1 MIIFTL
7 YINSISMKNNKFYGA
22 LAIALTVFSI
32 QVNAQSE
39 SIVTA
44 DNGHAT
50 EQATINFKAIALINA
65 YNKTA
70 TKPIQFIG
78 NRKAREI
85 PEMDINRKNKTV
97 HADPFGITQ
106 NFAKS
111 VAVPNPSPS
120 PISNFAGISDNN
132 TSIPPDVNGTVGLTH
147 VMTTLNTQVR
157 ISDRNGVTISTV
169 TLDAFWAPVGSASGC
184 YDPKVLY
191 DHEANRW
198 MMVAS
203 CNAQTVNSSTLL
215 AISNTGDPT
224 AGWHLYRVDVDSTNK
239 KWVDYPSI
247 GFNDKWIVVQMNLFA
262 MPNNTGTSHQIYV
275 WNKADLYAGGTGL
288 FKRFDITNE
297 ATAIACPSIHY
308 DRSIGKMYT
317 FRVSSGSSGGN
328 GVLGM
333 RTITGQV
340 GAEVLSSETVITTPN
355 PWASSGNNNTN
366 FGPQLGTIKTIAT
379 NDHRMRQVVVRD
391 GKIYAVHSVFLPA
404 TGATRSS
411 VQWWQFDSTGA
422 VLQRSR
428 IDDPTGKKFYSFP
441 SVAVNKVNDMLIG
454 YSSFS
459 PLQYASGSYSFRAAA
474 DPINTMRDEYL
485 FKGGE
490 NIYFKDFGGTRN
502 RWGDYTNTTVDPVN
516 DSTFW
521 TVQEYAGYTSN
532 TWATWWAQVKPN
544 AITADF
550 TSDKKVVCAGES
562 ITYTN
567 TSNFTGS
574 NIAWTFAGGTPATS
588 TAANPT
594 VSYATNGRF
603 KVTLTVDGKVQDKD
617 GYVIVNVLPKTT
629 GIVSANNLCVGKTVT
644 ITATQAS
651 ATYAWN
657 TGATSRSI
665 TVLTDGDYYCQ
676 ILASNGLCTATT
688 DTFKIRFKP
697 LPVVT
702 LDSLMPV
709 NPSGRPVTLYG
720 GLPTGGVYT
729 GTGVSNG
736 IFDPAVSGVG
746 IFNITYTFTDT
757 SGCSNTATRTIE
769 VTALAGIS
777 TQVKVFKVTPN
788 PSSGILNVML
798 ATENLS
804 TLQLKVLDQL
814 GKVVFELERNEL
826 SNQHREQLDLTHL
839 AKGVYFIQAISGD
852 KTSSSKFV
860 IK

>member
-1 MIIFTL
+1 
-7 YINSISMKNNKFYGA
+7 MKNIKIYSIT
-22 LAIALTVFSI
+22 AIAMLFINATVS
-32 QVNAQSE
+32 AQSE
-39 SIVTA
+39 SEVTA
-44 DNGHAT
+44 HNGVAT
-50 EQATINFKAIALINA
+50 AHTTIDFKAVALTNA
-65 YNKTA
+65 YNKSA
-70 TKPIQFIG
+70 AKPIQFIG
-78 NRKAREI
+78 NRKARPI
-85 PEMDINRKNKTV
+85 PEMDINRTGKTV
-97 HADPFGITQ
+97 HIDPFGVQ
-106 NFAKS
+106 SAVANKS
-111 VAVPNPSPS
+111 LAPNPSPS

-169 TLDAFWAPVGSASGC
+169 SLDAFWAPVGNATGC

-198 MMVAS
+198 MIVTS

-215 AISNTGDPT
+215 GISDTGDPT

-262 MPNNTGTSHQIYV
+262 MPNNSGTSHQIYV

-328 GVLGM
+328 GILGM
-333 RTITGQV
+333 RTITGSV
-340 GAEVLSSETVITTPN
+340 GSEVLSNETVISTPN
-355 PWASSGNNNTN
+355 PWASTGNNNTN
-366 FGPQLGTIKTIAT
+366 FAPQLGTIKTIAA
-379 NDHRMRQVVVRD
+379 NDHRMRQVVVRN
-391 GKIYAVHSVFLPA
+391 GKIYAVHTVYLPA

-422 VLQRSR
+422 VVQRSR
-428 IDDPTGKKFYSFP
+428 VDDPTGKKFYAFP
-441 SVAVNKVNDMLIG
+441 SIAVNKLNDVLVG
-454 YSSFS
+454 YASFS
-459 PLQYASGSYSFRAAA
+459 PLQYASGAYSFRAGT
-474 DPINTMRDEYL
+474 DPINTMRDEYI

-502 RWGDYTNTTVDPVN
+502 RWGDYTNTVVDPAN
-516 DSTFW
+516 DTTFW
-521 TVQEYAGYTSN
+521 TVQEYAGYTAN
-532 TWATWWAQVKPN
+532 TWATWWAQIKPN
-544 AITADF
+544 ALTADF
-550 TSDKKVVCAGES
+550 TADKKVICAGET
-562 ITYTN
+562 INFTN

-574 NIAWTFAGGTPATS
+574 NISWTFAGGTPATS

-594 VSYATNGRF
+594 VTYATNGRF

-629 GIVSANNLCVGKTVT
+629 GIVSGNNLCVGKTVT
-644 ITATQAS
+644 ITASQAA

-665 TVLTDGDYYCQ
+665 TINASGDYYCN

-709 NPSGRPVTLYG
+709 NPSGRPVALYG
-720 GLPTGGVYT
+720 GSPAGGVYS

-736 IFDPAVSGVG
+736 IFDPAVSGLG
-746 IFNITYTFTDT
+746 IFNITYTYTDT
-757 SGCSNTATRTIE
+757 AGCVNAATRTLE

-777 TQVKVFKVTPN
+777 VNVKEFKITPN
-788 PSSGILNVML
+788 PSSGILNL
-798 ATENLS
+798 LLLTESPSALKI
-804 TLQLKVLDQL
+804 KVLDQL
-814 GKVVFELERNEL
+814 GKVVFELDRNENL
-826 SNQHREQLDLTHL
+826 SIHKEQLDLTHL
-839 AKGVYFIQAISGD
+839 AKGVYVIQATSGD
-852 KTSSSKFV
+852 KTNSSKFV

>member
-1 MIIFTL
+1 
-7 YINSISMKNNKFYGA
+7 MKNNKFYSV
-22 LAIALTVFSI
+22 LAIALTMFSI
-32 QVNAQSE
+32 QANAQSE
-39 SIVTA
+39 SVVTA
-44 DNGHAT
+44 DKGHAT
-50 EQATINFKAIALINA
+50 ESATIDFKAIALINA

-85 PEMDINRKNKTV
+85 PEMDINRTGKTV
-97 HADPFGITQ
+97 HADPFGVTQ
-106 NFAKS
+106 NLAKNAS
-111 VAVPNPSPS
+111 APNPSPS

-169 TLDAFWAPVGSASGC
+169 SLDAFWAPVGSASGC

-198 MMVAS
+198 MMVTS
-203 CNAQTVNSSTLL
+203 CNAQTANSSTLL
-215 AISNTGDPT
+215 AISTTADPT
-224 AGWHLYRVDVDSTNK
+224 AGWKLYRVDVDSTNR

-262 MPNNTGTSHQIYV
+262 MPNNSGTSHQIYV

-340 GAEVLSSETVITTPN
+340 GSEVLSNETVITTPN

-366 FGPQLGTIKTIAT
+366 FGPQLGTTRTIAT

-391 GKIYAVHSVFLPA
+391 GKIYAVHTVFLPN
-404 TGATRSS
+404 TGAVRSS

-441 SVAVNKVNDMLIG
+441 SIAVNKANDMLIG

-502 RWGDYTNTTVDPVN
+502 RWGDYTNTVVDPQN
-516 DSTFW
+516 DSAFW

-562 ITYTN
+562 ITFTN

-588 TAANPT
+588 TAASPT
-594 VSYATNGRF
+594 VTYATNGRF

-665 TVLTDGDYYCQ
+665 TVSTAGDYYCT
-676 ILASNGLCTATT
+676 ILASNGLCAATT

-697 LPVVT
+697 LPIVT

-720 GLPTGGVYT
+720 GSPAGGIYT

-746 IFNITYTFTDT
+746 IFNITYSYTDT
-757 SGCSNTATRTIE
+757 AGCANTATRAIE

-777 TQVKVFKVTPN
+777 NQVKSFNVTPN
-788 PSSGILNVML
+788 PSTGILNVL
-798 ATENLS
+798 FATENPS

-814 GKVVFELERNEL
+814 GKVVFELDRNEPT
-826 SNQHREQLDLTHL
+826 NQHREQLDLTHL
-839 AKGVYFIQAISGD
+839 AKGVYFIQATTGD